1 MRLTETS
8 KKLIIFL
15 SKKNCVPEIA
25 QTKKTKDIILKLY
38 DEIKTANEYIMS
50 LKNKNGANFYN
61 LKISRINNINEI
73 PRPRVYSEKA
83 FPEDVRK
90 HINAHA
96 TYLLS
101 YTFSLF
107 GRVIHFKFIVEDSMI
122 EKHVELYNH
131 YVDTMLIWLYIL
143 NDYASKECSK
153 ELVVYLYFTTLKKLL
168 PESNV
173 SVLSETNVNTA
184 YTTTCPRVS
193 DIVIFRRE
201 EWFKV
206 FMHETFHNFAL
217 DFSDMNVENCT
228 RRILSIFP
236 IKSEVNLFEVYAEF
250 WAEFMNCLFCC
261 FFALK
266 NKNKNKNKNN
276 TNTNANANANANNTN
291 EFIDNVEDCLHLER
305 AHCFFQVVK
314 ILDFMGLKYKDL
326 YSKTS
331 SSASARELLYK
342 ENTNVFSYYVLKA
355 VLFCNYPGFLNWCD
369 THNLS
374 LLQFK
379 KTSRN
384 LDEFCDYIERNYK
397 TKSMLEA
404 VDCTEDL
411 VAKTQ
416 KKFSNKKM
424 DYLMQNMRMAV
435 CELG

>member
-8 KKLIIFL
+8 KKLITFL
-15 SKKNCVPEIA
+15 SKKNCVAEVT

-38 DEIKTANEYIMS
+38 HEIKIANEYIVS
-50 LKNKNGANFYN
+50 LKNRNGAAFYN
-61 LKISRINNINEI
+61 LKITRINNVNEI
-73 PRPRVYSEKA
+73 PRPRVYSDKA
-83 FPEDVRK
+83 FPPDVRK
-90 HINAHA
+90 HIDAHA
-96 TYLLS
+96 TYLLL

-107 GRVIHFKFIVEDSMI
+107 GRVIHIKFIVEDSMI
-122 EKHVELYNH
+122 EKHIQLYNH
-131 YVDTMLIWLYIL
+131 YVDTMLIWMYIL

-153 ELVVYLYFTTLKKLL
+153 EIDIYLYFTKLKKLL

-173 SVLSETNVNTA
+173 SVLSQTHVNTA
-184 YTTTCPRVS
+184 YTTTCPKVS

-217 DFSDMNVENCT
+217 DFSDMNMENCT

-250 WAEFMNCLFCC
+250 WAEFMNCLFSS
-261 FFALK
+261 FFLLK
-266 NKNKNKNKNN
+266 NKN
-276 TNTNANANANANNTN
+276 NAE
-291 EFIDNVEDCLHLER
+291 EFLNNVEDALHLER
-305 AHCFFQVVK
+305 AYCFFQMVK
-314 ILDFMGLKYKDL
+314 ILDFMGLKYTDL
-326 YSKTS
+326 YSKTAHS
-331 SSASARELLYK
+331 TTARQLLYK
-342 ENTNVFSYYVLKA
+342 ENTNVFSYYVLNTI
-355 VLFCNYPGFLNWCD
+355 LFCNYPGFLNWCD

-379 KTSRN
+379 KTTRN
-384 LDEFCDYIERNYK
+384 LDEFCDYVERNYK
-397 TKSMLEA
+397 SKTMLDA
-404 VDCTEDL
+404 VTCTEDL
-411 VAKTQ
+411 VAKTK